1 MEKVLLNINML
12 CFELLGCKER
22 SSHRPRSNASVLLGK
37 HVVRYARGRRNEE
50 NIRYA
55 YIILHFDWI
64 TSFTISTNEII
75 KHENLF
81 RLNIDITCTGIET
94 NLLRYFYDVS

>member
-1 MEKVLLNINML
+1 ML

-37 HVVRYARGRRNEE
+37 YVVRHARGRRNEE

-55 YIILHFDWI
+55 YINLHFDWI
-64 TSFTISTNEII
+64 ASFTISTNEII

-81 RLNIDITCTGIET
+81 RLIIDITFTGIET
-94 NLLRYFYDVS
+94 NLFRYFYDVS